1 MMNLMA
7 INGIEISDEM
17 NCYTRIFDCFSK
29 VKDQVE
35 EKEKCR
41 DRYLVKL
48 MSALRIKE
56 DKNFA
61 RNALLLI
68 QSLYD
73 GEDKPADFYESIG
86 KDINALTDSTE
97 REALLSE
104 LKNEFLP

>member
-1 MMNLMA
+1 MA
-7 INGIEISDEM
+7 INEIEISDEM
-17 NCYTRIFDCFSK
+17 NCYMRIFDCFSK

-35 EKEKCR
+35 GKEKCR

-48 MSALRIKE
+48 MSALKIKE

-73 GEDKPADFYESIG
+73 GEEKPADIYENLG
-86 KDINALTDSTE
+86 KDANDSLNSKE
-97 REALLSE
+97 KEALISE
-104 LKNEFLP
+104 LKTEFLP